1 MTPTDLPGGAIL
13 TCQSWVHRA
22 GAIEVLHGDSR
33 DPAEKA
39 QDGIRAHGPHQTGF
53 PSNQAGPGWKE
64 RILHQALC
72 PPPCCR
78 LFCRSLETP
87 PASPNHSQPLFVAG
101 LLFFSPS
108 ILPTVTA

>member
-39 QDGIRAHGPHQTGF
+39 QDRIRAHGPHQTAV
-53 PSNQAGPGWKE
+53 SQATK
-64 RILHQALC
+64 QALAGRREFSTK
-72 PPPCCR
+72 PCAPR
-78 LFCRSLETP
+78 
-87 PASPNHSQPLFVAG
+87 PAAAFSVA
-101 LLFFSPS
+101 L
-108 ILPTVTA
+108 